1 MVVDFF
7 IAPRNRILYN
17 NIKFADGHDARV
29 TKTVVR
35 SCGDA
40 QEGKEMNQLFGVLV
54 ILIGMLLIFSNL
66 YHFYHGMAFSVPAV
80 VIGGVI
86 ALFGGRLLQG
96 SGSHTV

>member
-1 MVVDFF
+1 
-7 IAPRNRILYN
+7 
-17 NIKFADGHDARV
+17 
-29 TKTVVR
+29 
-35 SCGDA
+35 
-40 QEGKEMNQLFGVLV
+40 MNKLFGVLV